1 MPDHEVKWTES
12 SVKALEDLDGV
23 DSVRILEK
31 METVSKTPF
40 HYVKRLKVVPLYSLR
55 IGKCRVIMSIEKEHL
70 VILIVDIGNTKNVYD
85 NL

>member
-40 HYVKRLKVVPLYSLR
+40 HYVKRLKKVPLYSLR
-55 IGKCRVIMSIEKEHL
+55 IRKYRVIMSIEKEHL

>member
-12 SVKALEDLDGV
+12 SVKALEDLDRV

-40 HYVKRLKVVPLYSLR
+40 HYVKRLKKVQLYSLR
-55 IGKCRVIMSIEKEHL
+55 IRKYRVIMSIEKEHL
-70 VILIVDIGNTKNVYD
+70 VILIVDIGNTENVYD

>member
-40 HYVKRLKVVPLYSLR
+40 HYVKRLKGVPLYSLR
-55 IGKCRVIMSIEKEHL
+55 IGKYRVVMSIEKEHL